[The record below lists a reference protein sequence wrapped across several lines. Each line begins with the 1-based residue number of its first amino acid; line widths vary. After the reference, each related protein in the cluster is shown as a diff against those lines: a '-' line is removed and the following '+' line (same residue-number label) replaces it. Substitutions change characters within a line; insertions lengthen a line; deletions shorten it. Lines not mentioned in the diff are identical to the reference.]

1 MNLLGARCAA
11 WVWATACAIIVG
23 CGPKERIWELN
34 GVTYVARADDPA
46 VDATSVQRLVTHRET
61 MRQYLGL
68 EQAPALRY
76 RKFLDKQDL
85 GRRSRC
91 SAVTSGCFF
100 AEYGVESHEAL
111 DAHEL
116 IHAYTASLGDK
127 PKIIEEGLAEALS
140 CSGQPVQNVELSVEV
155 AWSRASW
162 DTGRLKDLDNLY
174 RSGARFVAYVLQV
187 YGPSAFMSFYRRLD
201 ANDGYERASALF
213 HEVFGTPLEATWDA
227 ALRDRSPDR
236 ACVYVTECTGPE
248 LFAASSDTLSGDHEG
263 VFVSDG
269 RTVLSARPAPG
280 ASSPE
285 LRLGGCERTRVSEH
299 LVASASRGTSFS
311 RPVELVLA
319 PGKYW
324 VKSKSMAVIRRA
336 SFAVFG
342 TEATCAQLE
351 PQELV
356 HGVRTVL
363 ALGSDTVAGQSPV
376 TDAATTLT
384 YKIASDVGTGSK
396 LAVECSSGVQVEVC
410 ESCDYTRCQVAC
422 ETGKSRRVTSE
433 TDRAVMRLRPTQ
445 QQAFWVSVT
454 W

>member
-1 MNLLGARCAA
+1 MNLGGTHCSA
-11 WVWATACAIIVG
+11 WVWAIACAVVG
-23 CGPKERIWELN
+23 CGPKERSWELH

-76 RKFLDKQDL
+76 RKFLDKADL

-100 AEYGVESHEAL
+100 AEYGVESHEPL
-111 DAHEL
+111 DTHEL

-140 CSGQPVQNVELSVEV
+140 CSGQPVQNVELSVEA

-162 DTGRLKDLDNLY
+162 DTERLKDLDSLY

-187 YGPSAFMSFYRRLD
+187 YGPHAFMSFYRRLE
-201 ANDGYERASALF
+201 ANDEFERASALF
-213 HEVFGTPLEATWDA
+213 HEVFGTPLEATWEA

-236 ACVYVTECTGPE
+236 ACVYVSECAGPE
-248 LFAASSDTLSGDHEG
+248 LFEPSTDRFAGDHEG
-263 VFVSDG
+263 VFLADG
-269 RTVLSARPAPG
+269 GTILSVRPVTG
-280 ASSPE
+280 ASSSE
-285 LRLGGCERTRVSEH
+285 LRLGGCEGTRVSEH
-299 LVASASRGTSFS
+299 MVASASRGTVFS
-311 RPVELVLA
+311 RPAEVVLA

-324 VKSKSMAVIRRA
+324 VKSKSMTVTRRA
-336 SFAVFG
+336 SSAVFG
-342 TEATCAQLE
+342 SEATCTQLE
-351 PQELV
+351 PQHLV
-356 HGVRTVL
+356 HGERTLL
-363 ALGSDTVAGQSPV
+363 AFGSNAALREGLV
-376 TDAATTLT
+376 TDAATGEN
-384 YKIASDVGTGSK
+384 YKIASDVGAGSR
-396 LAVECSSGVQVEVC
+396 LAVECSSGVRVEVC

-422 ETGKSRRVTSE
+422 ETGKSVPVQME
-433 TDRAVMRLRPTQ
+433 TDRAVMRLMPTEQ
-445 QQAFWVSVT
+445 RGFWVSIT